1 MKKKRR
7 KMRPQL
13 PWYFSFDTDNC
24 YRCKNKNGCGGCKFL
39 KRDIYTKQ
47 KKI

>member
-7 KMRPQL
+7 KMRPQP

-24 YRCKNKNGCGGCKFL
+24 YRCKNRNDCGGCKFL
-39 KRDIYTKQ
+39 IPNKRKFDIL
-47 KKI
+47 

>member
-7 KMRPQL
+7 KIRPQPL
-13 PWYFSFDTDNC
+13 WYFSFDTDNC

-39 KRDIYTKQ
+39 KRYIYTKQ